1 MRGTPFGLS
10 LVQTA
15 ESLMGCAIQLLH
27 SGLVFKDV
35 PKVTRVISVFD
46 RFLTR
51 FLPFKAPQM
60 LDAWGN
66 LSFLSQ
72 R

>member
-15 ESLMGCAIQLLH
+15 ESAIQLLH

-35 PKVTRVISVFD
+35 PKVTTVISVFD
-46 RFLTR
+46 HFLTR